1 LAASSADVGGRKRD
15 SCHRART
22 DRHAGHFIGFTPIG
36 AVAVG
41 VLAHI
46 YGGRGALVAGFAG
59 CIVAVTAGALIF
71 WHTNTNHRNT
81 KDMRK

>member
-1 LAASSADVGGRKRD
+1 VQTSAAANETVVTELEPTGTPATSSASPR
-15 SCHRART
+15 SW
-22 DRHAGHFIGFTPIG
+22 

-46 YGGRGALVAGFAG
+46 YGGRGAPVAGFAD